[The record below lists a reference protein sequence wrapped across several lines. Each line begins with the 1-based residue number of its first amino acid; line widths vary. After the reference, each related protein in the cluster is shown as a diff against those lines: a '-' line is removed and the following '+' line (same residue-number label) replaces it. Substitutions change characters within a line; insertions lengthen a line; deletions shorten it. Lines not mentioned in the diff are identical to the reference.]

1 MSGPDETGSPGG
13 QIADDAA
20 VWRRL
25 RGTLG
30 EEFRATPLYRTR
42 LAGPTPEPF
51 RIYPSDLYPPDPL
64 RGEALAARRWRYGQ
78 ERSILEPGEIP
89 WEKAGKTRHFAD
101 RLHRFD
107 WLSHLIAMGP
117 EHAAWARR
125 VTDHWIEDHGRFNG
139 FSWRLEPTADRLWN
153 WLRAGP
159 ELFDREGPE
168 LREARRAA
176 FARQVRHLA
185 ASQETCSD
193 PAARW
198 RIGCVLVA
206 AAFAMGEPDRRL
218 SVQIERLEMEATAQ
232 ILPDGGHVSRNPER
246 LMHALGDLLTLQELY
261 LRSART
267 PPQFFAHWI
276 RRMAPMLAFFKAADG
291 GLVPFNGG
299 GESQPALV
307 EAVLA
312 QAGQPPRSFMFATK
326 SGYQK
331 LVAGAARVWMDV
343 GAAPER
349 PFADS
354 AHAGCLS
361 FELHDGPVRIVTSCG
376 GSPDVGVRWQDAVRG
391 TGAHSTLMLA
401 GLDIGR
407 WETNE
412 ETRLEFPT
420 GPEQASARR
429 LEEESKDVWVEAQHG
444 GWRAR
449 FGLVHRRRLFL
460 SADGDRLAG
469 EDSLVRPLSQ
479 GPPEDPARI
488 PFTLHFHLHPEI
500 RAEVAGNNIRLIPP
514 SGRIW
519 RFKTSHPDTRL
530 EISRYIARGRLQS
543 SQQIV
548 LAGAVEPIGD
558 GTSPPNCIKWAF
570 VQERLL

>member
-1 MSGPDETGSPGG
+1 
-13 QIADDAA
+13 
-20 VWRRL
+20 
-25 RGTLG
+25 
-30 EEFRATPLYRTR
+30 
-42 LAGPTPEPF
+42 
-51 RIYPSDLYPPDPL
+51 
-64 RGEALAARRWRYGQ
+64 
-78 ERSILEPGEIP
+78 
-89 WEKAGKTRHFAD
+89 
-101 RLHRFD
+101 
-107 WLSHLIAMGP
+107 
-117 EHAAWARR
+117 
-125 VTDHWIEDHGRFNG
+125 
-139 FSWRLEPTADRLWN
+139 
-153 WLRAGP
+153 
-159 ELFDREGPE
+159 
-168 LREARRAA
+168 
-176 FARQVRHLA
+176 
-185 ASQETCSD
+185 
-193 PAARW
+193 
-198 RIGCVLVA
+198 
-206 AAFAMGEPDRRL
+206 
-218 SVQIERLEMEATAQ
+218 
-232 ILPDGGHVSRNPER
+232 
-246 LMHALGDLLTLQELY
+246 
-261 LRSART
+261 
-267 PPQFFAHWI
+267 
-276 RRMAPMLAFFKAADG
+276 
-291 GLVPFNGG
+291 
-299 GESQPALV
+299 
-307 EAVLA
+307 
-312 QAGQPPRSFMFATK
+312 MFATK